1 MLQQIT
7 CILLYVCFHVL
18 QQNTA
23 QQAHGLPGAC
33 CRCCCRQ
40 SLPQVAFSAHTRHP
54 NIVQLLDV
62 FADKERRTL
71 VIVVRGTEYGDIVL
85 LLQRKYQ
92 ADCIAAHLQATLDQ
106 EKLLAMYRARGKAY
120 SRHGC
125 SACVACA
132 PIIML
137 HSGCERACSCTAGL

>member
-1 MLQQIT
+1 MLQQVT

-71 VIVVRGTEYGDIVL
+71 VIVVRGIWRY
-85 LLQRKYQ
+85 
-92 ADCIAAHLQATLDQ
+92 
-106 EKLLAMYRARGKAY
+106 
-120 SRHGC
+120 C
-125 SACVACA
+125 SALTAQE
-132 PIIML
+132 PSKL
-137 HSGCERACSCTAGL
+137 HSCVPSSDAGPGEIIGCVQGTWQSIQPAWLLCMCSMRSNHHVALGL